1 MSDFKYDNIDSLEN
15 SSTIAKN
22 FSDNLVSPNGIEITA
37 TTTASRGY
45 AEQTL
50 VSADII
56 SSSSGKEL
64 LSSSVYSDMFNINMN
79 RESLS
84 SLTKSIFGPSSS
96 INSLNVAEPGSNGSD
111 QPGTSYSGQEAALR
125 LATAGSLGKKY
136 NQGIYEEITSK
147 INENYNSGPQE
158 TGSDIPYEVPEDAI
172 STQGLPIALFSLLT
186 EEEKNWY
193 KDRGTQ
199 LASLGVVNDSSYL
212 TGGFNFDI
220 PDDLTNLRYF
230 GSYYPEV
237 SKKNYDISQ
246 DLVQAKSQKA
256 YPSASLIE
264 LLLLLASKGYKFS
277 GGLGANRGSN
287 PSGMGPDVTGIAS
300 GSADDKTVLTD
311 HAFGRGFDLE
321 YFVNSNEKAIVV
333 GSSAMEYMRQLDI
346 LLGVLN
352 TVPRHLLPDQIVI
365 GNWCS
370 KDYIKTPSS
379 TNPQVGKLVEK
390 YENLKY
396 TSISIDSPTSFV
408 HKTHIHIS
416 FSAYRAGKYGGA
428 GGVLSV
434 LGQSGPSST
443 IVNRVRQALQKDNI
457 GLEYQDKNYF
467 KDESKLTDLQVFE
480 LLYGTA
486 NMIPEIA
493 AIFTAIAYR
502 ESRWG
507 PYSANQQGF
516 FGLLQ
521 FGSRRGG
528 SGGDAQVD
536 LLIPT
541 KEKVKMWELAFK
553 DWKTKEYENKKVTE
567 KNINSIL
574 EKVQNTPNAGKEFY
588 DERAWIPKNQ
598 MACFRGKIAQ
608 PNLKKQL
615 DTFGNKASTALVGP
629 WGESFLTHGWIG
641 GVSFYL
647 AAEVYKKATGEDVSK
662 LQEWIRKHVPKD
674 SVVWAKDPD
683 YDDRPKLEVWMDLS
697 LYTKTIIASDDKSI
711 YKPLYKPRDSTR

>member
-22 FSDNLVSPNGIEITA
+22 FSDNLVPANGIEITA

-56 SSSSGKEL
+56 SSASGKEL
-64 LSSSVYSDMFNINMN
+64 LSSRVYSDMFNLNMN

-96 INSLNVAEPGSNGSD
+96 INSLTVSEPGSNGTD

-125 LATAGSLGKKY
+125 IATAGSLGKKY
-136 NQGIYEEITSK
+136 NQGIYEEITSR
-147 INENYNSGPQE
+147 INENYNSGPEE
-158 TGSDIPYEVPEDAI
+158 TGSDVPYEVPPEVI
-172 STQGLPIALFSLLT
+172 VTNGLPIALFSLLS

-199 LASLGVVNDSSYL
+199 LAGLGVVSDSSYL

-230 GSYYPEV
+230 GSYYPDV
-237 SKKNYDISQ
+237 ANKKYDIPQ
-246 DLVQAKSQKA
+246 DLIQAKSQKA

-277 GGLGANRGSN
+277 GGLGAHRASD
-287 PSGMGPDVTGIAS
+287 PKGMGPDVS
-300 GSADDKTVLTD
+300 GLTSGTAEEKTVLTD

-321 YFVNSNEKAIVV
+321 YFVNSNEKATVV
-333 GSSAMEYMRQLDI
+333 GGSSIEYMRQLDI

-370 KDYIKTPSS
+370 KDYIKNGSS

-396 TSISIDSPTSFV
+396 TSISMDSPKSSV
-408 HKTHIHIS
+408 HKSHIHIS

-434 LGQSGPSST
+434 VGQSGPSTT

-467 KDESKLTDLQVFE
+467 GDDSQLTDLQVFE

-502 ESRWG
+502 ESRWR
-507 PYSANQQGF
+507 PSSANKQGF

-521 FGSRRGG
+521 FGTRRGE
-528 SGGDAQVD
+528 SGGDVQVD

-541 KEKVKMWELAFK
+541 TEKIKMWELAFK
-553 DWKTKEYENKKVTE
+553 NWKTEEYEKTKITE

-574 EKVQNTPNAGKEFY
+574 QKVQNTPNVGKEFY

-615 DTFGNKASTALVGP
+615 NTFGNKASTALVGP

-647 AAEVYKKATGEDVSK
+647 AAEVYKKATGEDVTK
-662 LQEWIRKHVPKD
+662 LQEWIRKNVPKD

-683 YDDRPKLEVWMDLS
+683 YEDKPKLEVWMDLT
-697 LYTKTIIASDDKSI
+697 LYTKAIIASDKKCIYQDI
-711 YKPLYKPRDSTR
+711 YK